1 MPENLNTRLFGRS
14 MLTSKLAGI
23 LIKAIVMAFLFAL
36 VITVYEEIRSRK
48 HDYLERGSVWINAL
62 AVQVQ
67 PAVLFFDQESA
78 QETLQVS
85 SLYKDVIAVWVVKN
99 KERKLFSYYQREGKE
114 LVSDSQ
120 VLQHAAE
127 EGFFT
132 GKTLIS
138 APVIANGEEVARV
151 YALLDMTSM
160 WDQVAAYAL
169 MLLSVAIFV
178 TVSTVIVTHKLLIR
192 ALKPV
197 YALSEAMTK
206 VSTEHR
212 YSLRLEKT
220 SNDEIGV
227 LTDGFNEM
235 LQQIELRDRKL
246 YENSERLTALKE
258 QADAANQA
266 KGEFLANM
274 SHEIR
279 TPMNAIIGFTHLVLD
294 TGLSSEQREYLHKVQ
309 QSSEHLLS
317 IINDILD
324 FSKIEAGKLELERSQ
339 FDLQAVFASIESLLG
354 EKARAKGL
362 SLEVDI
368 PADVPRYL
376 YGDALRLKQILFNFV
391 GNAIKFTATGYVSV
405 TAVVL
410 QQTATTIQVR
420 FEVKD
425 TGIGITEAEKN
436 KLFLSFQQADIS
448 TSRKYGGTGLG
459 LAISK
464 RLAELMG
471 GSVGVESEPGKGS
484 TFWFTTLFGKAEGH
498 RTALMNDGGEQSYPQ
513 LSGKRIL
520 LAEDH
525 PFNQQVAVKLLEKM
539 GCSVTLANNGLEVVE
554 LVQHNPFDCVLMDM
568 QMPEMDG
575 LDATRRIRSE
585 LGLRDLV
592 IIAMTANARIDDK
605 HICLAAGMN
614 DFITKP
620 IQPQLLSKTL
630 SIWLETQTA
639 PPGGHEHAALA
650 EPAPPATA
658 FKVINPQTLA
668 ATLDGDTPQV
678 QYEILCLFVHT
689 TRKDMALLQSALE
702 QKDFGAI
709 NFFGH
714 KTKASARTIGAVG
727 FADLCEVLQLYAVE
741 ANSSAIQSVLPELDS
756 LLDEIELE
764 MEQWYAQIDHP
775 ARSVE

>member
-1 MPENLNTRLFGRS
+1 MPENLNTRLFGRAS
-14 MLTSKLAGI
+14 LLTSKLAGI
-23 LIKAIVMAFLFAL
+23 LIKAIIMAFLL
-36 VITVYEEIRSRK
+36 VLIITVYEEIRSRK
-48 HDYLERGSVWINAL
+48 NDYLERGSVWVNAL

-85 SLYKDVIAVWVVKN
+85 TLYKDVIAVWIVKN
-99 KERKLFSYYQREGKE
+99 GERKLFSYYQREGKE
-114 LVSDSQ
+114 LISDAV
-120 VLQHAAE
+120 VLKQSADH
-127 EGFFT
+127 GFFAA
-132 GKTLIS
+132 KTLVS
-138 APVIANGEEVARV
+138 APVIANGEEVARA

-160 WDQVAAYAL
+160 WDEVVAYAI
-169 MLLSVAIFV
+169 MLLAVAIFV
-178 TVSTVIVTHKLLIR
+178 TTFTVVVTHKLLVK

-197 YALSEAMTK
+197 RALLDAMTK

-227 LTDGFNEM
+227 LADGFNEM
-235 LQQIELRDRKL
+235 LQQIETRDRKL

-279 TPMNAIIGFTHLVLD
+279 TPMNAIIGFTHLAMD
-294 TGLSSEQREYLHKVQ
+294 TGLNPEQREYLHKVQ

-324 FSKIEAGKLELERSQ
+324 FSKIEAGKLELDRSQ
-339 FDLQAVFASIESLLG
+339 FDLQTVFASIESLLG
-354 EKARAKGL
+354 ERARAKGL
-362 SLEVDI
+362 ALDIEV
-368 PADVPRYL
+368 PADFPRYF

-391 GNAIKFTATGYVSV
+391 GNAIKFTEAGYVRV
-405 TAVVL
+405 KVLLL
-410 QQTATTIQVR
+410 QQTATSVQAR

-425 TGIGITEAEKN
+425 TGIGITEAEKS

-471 GSVGVESEPGKGS
+471 GSVGVESTPGKGS
-484 TFWFTTLFGKAEGH
+484 TFWFTTLLGKSDRHGTVAVEDSSAE
-498 RTALMNDGGEQSYPQ
+498 SYPQ
-513 LSGKRIL
+513 LAGKHIL

-539 GCSVTLANNGLEVVE
+539 GCRVTLANNGIEVVDQ
-554 LVQHNPFDCVLMDM
+554 VRHNQFDCVLMDM

-585 LGLRDLV
+585 LGLKDIK
-592 IIAMTANARIDDK
+592 IIAMTANARMDDK
-605 HICLAAGMN
+605 NICLAAGMN

-620 IQPQLLSKTL
+620 IQPHLLFKTL
-630 SIWLETQTA
+630 SLWLETHATPSMLPEQEVL
-639 PPGGHEHAALA
+639 PGGAVAGGL
-650 EPAPPATA
+650 
-658 FKVINPQTLA
+658 FKAINPEILA

-678 QYEILCLFVHT
+678 QYEILCLFAQT
-689 TRKDMALLQSALE
+689 TRKDMALLYPALE

-727 FADLCEVLQLYAVE
+727 FADLCEALQLYAVE
-741 ANSSAIQSVLPELDS
+741 ANGNAIRSVLPELDS

-764 MEQWYAQIDHP
+764 MEQWYAQIVKS
-775 ARSVE
+775 A